1 MCHCRSPGYGLTLV
15 SETTAGVLHSAELF
29 SNQPLAQGSEGS
41 REPHPPSLPED
52 IGRQTA
58 LLLIQEIVNVN
69 IYYIDI
75 MYGPNVAY
83 LLYRGCQ
90 TIYIPMLNVICLI
103 FLWASVNQPTLRNL
117 ILLPNHERECSPLCT
132 VSAPHCLVQITTD
145 LSF

>member
-1 MCHCRSPGYGLTLV
+1 MLMCHCRSPGYGLTLV

-90 TIYIPMLNVICLI
+90 TIYIPMLNVILSHI
-103 FLWASVNQPTLRNL
+103 FVGKCKATYTAKSYFAAK
-117 ILLPNHERECSPLCT
+117 S
-132 VSAPHCLVQITTD
+132 
-145 LSF
+145 